1 MLQPHTHQHAPNRH
15 EDLDPAHTPA
25 GRNERR
31 VLLALLLS
39 AGFMTVETAGGLL
52 FGSLAL
58 LADAAHMLTDTAAL
72 ALAWIAFRV
81 TRRPADTRRSYG
93 YHRFQVL
100 AAFLN
105 GAAMIALSLW
115 IAVEAMLRITQPVQ
129 ISPWP
134 VMLIATL
141 GLLVN
146 IGSYLLLHSGEGEN
160 LNMRGAALHV
170 MGDILGSVAAIGAAL
185 IIIHTGWTPADPL
198 LSLLSAVVMLR
209 GAWGIVRRSAH
220 ILLEGAPEDFD
231 AAALRRELTRALPD
245 LEDVHHIHAWTLG
258 DGATLLTL
266 HAAAKTGSDP
276 ELLLRQIKGVLS
288 ERFGI
293 HHATVQMETRAC
305 PDG

>member
-1 MLQPHTHQHAPNRH
+1 MLHLHAHAHNRKT
-15 EDLDPAHTPA
+15 DPDPGHAVA

-31 VLLALLLS
+31 VLLAFVLS
-39 AGFMTVETAGGLL
+39 AGFMTAEAAGGLL

-58 LADAAHMLTDTAAL
+58 LADAAHMLTDAAAL
-72 ALAWIAFRV
+72 ALAWIAFRI
-81 TRRPADTRRSYG
+81 TRRPADARRSYG

-105 GAAMIALSLW
+105 GAAMIALSFW
-115 IAVEAMLRITQPVQ
+115 IAVEAILRITQPVE

-141 GLLVN
+141 GLGVN

-170 MGDILGSVAAIGAAL
+170 MGDILGSVAAIAAAL
-185 IIIHTGWTPADPL
+185 IILGTGWTPADPL
-198 LSLLSAVVMLR
+198 LSLLSAMVILR
-209 GAWGIVRRSAH
+209 SAWEIVRRTTH

-231 AAALRRELTRALPD
+231 SAALRQELTRLLPE

-266 HAAAKTGSDP
+266 HAAAKSGSDP
-276 ELLLRQIKGVLS
+276 ELLLRQIKDVLA

-293 HHATVQMETRAC
+293 RHATVQMETRAC

>member
-1 MLQPHTHQHAPNRH
+1 MLQPHTHQHAHPRH
-15 EDLDPAHTPA
+15 EDQDARHALT